1 MTSCSISLSRDR
13 SATSLRSFAFSSSNC
28 FSRRISGGSMPSY
41 FFFQLKQVAWLI
53 PALRQMSATGTPS
66 APCFR
71 MNAFYAFENLD
82 AFIILRS
89 SQPGETTA
97 KNSNSKRSEEHTYEL
112 QSLMSTSY
120 AVFCL
125 KQTIQAQHKN
135 TT

>member
-1 MTSCSISLSRDR
+1 
-13 SATSLRSFAFSSSNC
+13 
-28 FSRRISGGSMPSY
+28 MPSY

-97 KNSNSKRSEEHTYEL
+97 KNSNSK
-112 QSLMSTSY
+112 
-120 AVFCL
+120 
-125 KQTIQAQHKN
+125 
-135 TT
+135 